1 MTEKIAP
8 DLLGLIMFAGDT
20 NLFLTHKDVSYLSE
34 TANLELERINQWFVS
49 NELSLN
55 VSEAKN
61 SFFQKP
67 NKGDDIPLLLPKLNI
82 DDRTIGV
89 FKIPG
94 SITRW
99 GPAIAH
105 RISEANSTFCVK

>member
-34 TANLELERINQWFVS
+34 TGNLELERINQWFVS

-82 DDRTIGV
+82 DDRAIGV

-105 RISEANSTFCVK
+105 KISEANSTFCVK

>member
-105 RISEANSTFCVK
+105 KISEANSTFCVK

>member
-82 DDRTIGV
+82 DDRTIRV

-105 RISEANSTFCVK
+105 KISEANSTFCVK

>member
-1 MTEKIAP
+1 MTEKIAS

-55 VSEAKN
+55 ASEAKN
-61 SFFQKP
+61 SFFHKP

-82 DDRTIGV
+82 DDRTIRM

-105 RISEANSTFCVK
+105 KISGANSTFCVK